1 MAYRRS
7 ITARGQLFYQL
18 RDRIAPS
25 FSHIHRAENHLEE
38 SHTNATSR
46 NDGIPNFFQQ
56 RCFFGRENGFG
67 KLNGTK
73 KMFQDHKFTISAC
86 CGFAFARNFSSGGVG
101 EGAADNIEIMSDVAD
116 AFGDKAVELAAQVAP
131 VVNEVAAV
139 AADSIFPVAALQYLI
154 GYVHMHTGFNWWASI
169 ALTTILIRGIQLPLM
184 INQLISTSK
193 LTLLRPRLE
202 EIKEEMQ
209 NKDMSPD
216 AVADGQARIKE
227 LLKEYGVT
235 PFTPL
240 KGLLISGPIFCS
252 FFFAIRKLTE
262 NVPSFK
268 EGGALW
274 FTDLTT
280 PDSLFILPVLTALT
294 FWITVECN
302 AQEGLEGNP
311 TANTIKNVSRVF
323 AVLTIPLTASF
334 PKAIFC
340 YWITSNLFSLAY
352 GLVIKK
358 PDVKKLLGV
367 PIIPVV
373 KPLIDQKP
381 GFSLSEVV
389 KKYAAASSSDRVSSQ
404 LPASPKNASPSVLSQ
419 RIKSLEKE
427 VKGRKKD
434 ENR

>member
-25 FSHIHRAENHLEE
+25 FSHIHRAENDLEE

-56 RCFFGRENGFG
+56 RFFGRENGFG
-67 KLNGTK
+67 KLNGST

-86 CGFAFARNFSSGGVG
+86 CGFAVARNFSSGGVG

-169 ALTTILIRGIQLPLM
+169 ALTTILIRGLQLPIM

-252 FFFAIRKLTE
+252 FFFAIRNLSE

-334 PKAIFC
+334 PKGETNPF
-340 YWITSNLFSLAY
+340 
-352 GLVIKK
+352 
-358 PDVKKLLGV
+358 
-367 PIIPVV
+367 
-373 KPLIDQKP
+373 
-381 GFSLSEVV
+381 GFS
-389 KKYAAASSSDRVSSQ
+389 D
-404 LPASPKNASPSVLSQ
+404 
-419 RIKSLEKE
+419 KE
-427 VKGRKKD
+427 A
-434 ENR
+434 